1 MYSFDLEVDLLLP
14 VAAAAVAVENIQVLA
29 GLRAAAAIAVV
40 VEPSPSG
47 SSIHSEVT
55 CPSDSYAHGPC
66 SEKDP
71 QTVPSVA
78 GLAAAGLVAVDSKD
92 LVVQAYP
99 HYSVENVP
107 S

>member
-1 MYSFDLEVDLLLP
+1 MYSLDLEVVLLLP
-14 VAAAAVAVENIQVLA
+14 VAAAAVENIQVLA